1 MPGEVAVDDEEYALG
16 ICCLAAPVATIA
28 GVGAVGVIVAPTPS
42 ARTRSRNALLTG
54 AGRISRALALR

>member
-1 MPGEVAVDDEEYALG
+1 MTRSMPWDLLPGGARRQ
-16 ICCLAAPVATIA
+16 PA

-54 AGRISRALALR
+54 RADIAGARLR